1 MSGIAVMKSRAKL
14 ALTKDGIIPGN
25 RIDKGLGPIPE
36 DHIDTDTV
44 HALGGRT
51 DEVILI
57 PRTRDDEDTVHVRTD
72 MLVRV
77 QTPSRMKGLTM
88 RLWM

>member
-1 MSGIAVMKSRAKL
+1 MNWKEEIGASNGISTTEKEEMIMSGIAVMKSRAKL

-44 HALGGRT
+44 HA
-51 DEVILI
+51 
-57 PRTRDDEDTVHVRTD
+57 
-72 MLVRV
+72 
-77 QTPSRMKGLTM
+77 
-88 RLWM
+88 

>member
-1 MSGIAVMKSRAKL
+1 MNWKEEIGASNGISTIEKEEMIMSGIAVMKSRAKL

-44 HALGGRT
+44 HA
-51 DEVILI
+51 
-57 PRTRDDEDTVHVRTD
+57 
-72 MLVRV
+72 
-77 QTPSRMKGLTM
+77 
-88 RLWM
+88 